1 MEDMFQETMMQKRT
15 ITIIDLAQVKKGE
28 NVLIL
33 CDYHTANLGK
43 LLTAQVFQRNAV
55 PIFTVIPPLK
65 AHADPVPEP
74 VYKMAMEAD
83 VIIAPM
89 TVSIGHTPLRHE
101 ALKKGKNRL
110 GPPILLWPE
119 SLPESGDLSDE
130 ASQVL
135 EKLLVALIQ
144 VSIGDGLVAEE
155 ALVGP
160 LSR

>member
-15 ITIIDLAQVKKGE
+15 STIIDLAQVEKGE

-55 PIFTVIPPLK
+55 PLFTIIPPLK

-101 ALKKGKNRL
+101 ALKKGKKLMDTLSATMNRGL
-110 GPPILLWPE
+110 VKACH
-119 SLPESGDLSDE
+119 DLSE
-130 ASQVL
+130 GGIG
-135 EKLLVALIQ
+135 VAA
-144 VSIGDGLVAEE
+144 AEM
-155 ALVGP
+155 A
-160 LSR
+160 